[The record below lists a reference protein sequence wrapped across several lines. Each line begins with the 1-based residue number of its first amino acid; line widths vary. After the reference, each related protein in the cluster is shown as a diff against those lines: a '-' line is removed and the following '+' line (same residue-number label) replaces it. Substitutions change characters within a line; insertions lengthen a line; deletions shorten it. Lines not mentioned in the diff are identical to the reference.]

1 MAFGAQKSTAEP
13 ALHRQRDG
21 SPGPL
26 HFCKQALKDGELY
39 QKDGEADYGKLF
51 FALIPP
57 Y

>member
-26 HFCKQALKDGELY
+26 RFCRAHRLFERGRGVIHVDRAGPAVGLEKDG
-39 QKDGEADYGKLF
+39 
-51 FALIPP
+51 
-57 Y
+57 